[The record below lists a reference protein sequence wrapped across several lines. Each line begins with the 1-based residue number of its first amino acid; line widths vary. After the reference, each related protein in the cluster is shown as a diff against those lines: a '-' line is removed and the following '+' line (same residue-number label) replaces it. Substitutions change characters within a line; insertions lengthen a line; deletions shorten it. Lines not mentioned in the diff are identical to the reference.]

1 VGEAQEGKAIDVNT
15 KHYNVARSATGQPEC
30 QCESCVLWT
39 IVYDDPEPTEISSS
53 WVGNEGLAIAEDICD
68 LMNDAYLAGQESNVD
83 DAEQAKLVTF
93 FRSPEGDQLGR
104 DGDHDGLTP
113 AETAIRAMRKLLRK

>member
-1 VGEAQEGKAIDVNT
+1 VGEAEKGRAIDMST
-15 KHYNVARSATGQPEC
+15 KRYNVDKSATGQPQC
-30 QCESCVLWT
+30 QCEACVLWT
-39 IVYDDPEPTEISSS
+39 IVYDDPEPTEISTS

-68 LMNDAYLAGQESNVD
+68 LMNDAYLAGQKASIDNAEES
-83 DAEQAKLVTF
+83 KLVAF
-93 FRSPEGDQLGR
+93 FRSSDGGQLGR